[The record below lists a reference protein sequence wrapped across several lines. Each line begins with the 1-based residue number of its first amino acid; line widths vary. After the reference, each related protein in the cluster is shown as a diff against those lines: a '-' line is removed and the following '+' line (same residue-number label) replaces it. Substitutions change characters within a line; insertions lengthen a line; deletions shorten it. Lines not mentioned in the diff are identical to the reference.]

1 MKTKRLA
8 IALTAVNLVLL
19 LLSAGWTGRAVSQT
33 VEPVLRARAL
43 ELVGDDGVIRTRLE
57 VKPEGTVL
65 LQLFDENGIIRVKLG
80 ASQHGSGLLL
90 SDESNATGIQLIA
103 SRNPP
108 PDQPATTRIR
118 VSGPRGAR
126 LIAPCRQSQHCERQ

>member
-1 MKTKRLA
+1 MKTQRLA
-8 IALTAVNLVLL
+8 IALSAVNIVLLVLA
-19 LLSAGWTGRAVSQT
+19 AGWTGRAVSQT
-33 VEPVLRARAL
+33 VEPVLRGRAL

-65 LQLFDENGIIRVKLG
+65 LQLFDEDGIIRVKLG
-80 ASQHGSGLLL
+80 AGRHGSGLRL
-90 SDESNATGIQLIA
+90 SDESNATGIQLVA

-108 PDQPATTRIR
+108 SDQPATTRIR

-126 LIAPCRQSQHCERQ
+126 LITPCRQTQHCDQQ